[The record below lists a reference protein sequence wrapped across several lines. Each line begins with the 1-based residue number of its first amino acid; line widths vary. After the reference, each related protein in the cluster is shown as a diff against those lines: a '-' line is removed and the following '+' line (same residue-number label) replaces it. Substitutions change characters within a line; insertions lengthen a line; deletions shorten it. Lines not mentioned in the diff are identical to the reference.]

1 MKIRLVLESE
11 FAQKKQR
18 LFLYIISITF
28 LIQSIIYIILDML
41 PVFNSIL
48 IVIYSSLLGLA
59 IYYKKLISESFI
71 ELDSNK
77 LTIKKSI
84 FNKKMDFEL
93 DKLQEIDIDTSKLI
107 IIDSAN
113 KKHKISFR
121 VLPLAQKQN
130 QLPDFIKLINETKNK
145 FNLYQKDNLMSIVS
159 FGILIP
165 LLGLSIFGFALWL
178 VYRLVVAV
186 EKIANHLTN
195 KETNFK

>member
-1 MKIRLVLESE
+1 MKIRLVLETE

-18 LFLYIISITF
+18 LFLFIISITF

-48 IVIYSSLLGLA
+48 IVVYSSLLALA

-84 FNKKMDFEL
+84 FNTKIDFEL

-107 IIDSAN
+107 IID
-113 KKHKISFR
+113 
-121 VLPLAQKQN
+121 
-130 QLPDFIKLINETKNK
+130 
-145 FNLYQKDNLMSIVS
+145 Y
-159 FGILIP
+159 
-165 LLGLSIFGFALWL
+165 
-178 VYRLVVAV
+178 Y
-186 EKIANHLTN
+186 
-195 KETNFK
+195 